1 FETLM
6 SIKNI
11 YKLTFNMKTKFHYK
25 HLLNFKW
32 LIIGGICLLTATS
45 CEKDEKQPPEPA
57 PAPAPEPTEG
67 AVVLPCN
74 YFDTNTLLVNDTLK
88 DVDYIIDCF
97 MLVQNGEVIIEEGV
111 TIEFSEHA
119 GLSISDGARLI
130 AEGTP

>member
-1 FETLM
+1 
-6 SIKNI
+6 
-11 YKLTFNMKTKFHYK
+11 
-25 HLLNFKW
+25 
-32 LIIGGICLLTATS
+32 
-45 CEKDEKQPPEPA
+45 A

-130 AEGTP
+130 AEGTPEAPITLTGVEKTQGYWRGILINSDLSNSISHTTIE